1 MHTWH
6 GFNDIFVEP
15 VSMARLVS
23 FAASMLIVLLTH
35 GQERRFFIGIQA
47 SPDLAYR
54 SLQLVDRN
62 PSTEVII
69 EARNRHEVRRLG
81 FSGNLFAGYVLSE
94 RFSIEVGL
102 GYALRGWELDL
113 SRLTFGD
120 IIDPRRGFIYNTND
134 VIGSIREEFHYLT
147 FPVRGTCTL
156 GRGRFRFIGGL
167 GLSTDLLQKAER
179 VSILNGERLTYER
192 LGVEEIDLTA
202 IASAGVVL
210 RLGSKGS
217 LRLEPTVRHGL
228 LPVNSTSVA
237 TRLCSAGIAFGFVH
251 NL

>member
-1 MHTWH
+1 MDTSRA
-6 GFNDIFVEP
+6 FRDIFVKTVP
-15 VSMARLVS
+15 MTRLLSVGAS
-23 FAASMLIVLLTH
+23 FLFILFSQAQDA
-35 GQERRFFIGIQA
+35 RFFIGVQA

-54 SLQLVDRN
+54 SLQLVERSSLYEDF
-62 PSTEVII
+62 ID
-69 EARNRHEVRRLG
+69 ARNRFEVPRLG
-81 FSGNLFAGYVLSE
+81 FTGNLFAGYMLSE
-94 RFSIEVGL
+94 RFGIEVGL

-113 SRLTFGD
+113 SKLTFGD

-147 FPVRGTCTL
+147 IPVRGTCTL
-156 GRGRFRFIGGL
+156 GHGRFRFIGGL